1 MKLVLNI
8 MERINR
14 ILLKLEEIIMALASF
29 GLLFAIFI
37 QVVCR
42 YLLKVPTPWAE
53 ELARYLF
60 VLMSFV
66 GSAYALANSSH
77 IEINLIDQVVQKY
90 FRNPIRMRRIIE
102 ASGIILTIV
111 FLCVFGVVFSE
122 FLSNIARRGQASAS
136 MQIPMVY
143 PMGSILVG
151 TVLTTFHGVYLLLR
165 QNWKGGAE

>member
-1 MKLVLNI
+1 

-14 ILLKLEEIIMALASF
+14 ILLKLEEVIMVVSSF

-42 YLLKVPTPWAE
+42 YLLKIPTPWAE

-60 VLMSFV
+60 VWMSFV
-66 GSAYALANSSH
+66 GSAYALANMSH
-77 IEINLIDQVVQKY
+77 IEINLIDQVVQKS
-90 FRNPIRMRRIIE
+90 FRSSRRMGRIIE
-102 ASGIILTIV
+102 AAGIVLTIV

-122 FLSNIARRGQASAS
+122 FLSNIARRGQTSAS
-136 MQIPMVY
+136 MQIPMIY
-143 PMGSILVG
+143 PMGSILLG

-165 QNWKGGAE
+165 QNWKGGDES